1 MGGVRD
7 IAQYS
12 RDTSYLDDLSDL
24 LSQPTLEE
32 VRETTNNYVKPNQW
46 TWLIVGDLSKIEQG
60 IRDLGIGEVIVIDV

>member
-32 VRETTNNYVKPNQW
+32 VRETTSKYVKPNQW
-46 TWLIVGDLSKIEQG
+46 TWLIVGDLSKIEKE